1 MGRTD
6 GATTPT
12 EIDADFEQI
21 LAGSAPD
28 VVAIARA
35 VRKAVNVAMPGAV
48 EQVDPADG
56 LLAIGTDR
64 TMKGLVFAIVPHRT
78 HVNLQLAD
86 GALLPNPDGLIEGTG
101 KRVRHV
107 KVRSVESAG
116 SSEVRRVIDAQIAQR
131 L

>member
-12 EIDADFEQI
+12 EIDAGFEQI

-35 VRKAVNVAMPGAV
+35 VRKAVNVAMPDAV

-86 GALLPNPDGLIEGTG
+86 GALLPDPDGLIEGTG